1 MQDQLSSEEMA
12 LVEEIKAQIKEACD
26 KSQYTHLCQRV
37 QTENGLAYVVNRAI
51 KMMAND
57 RIHLSSAL
65 AYLESEM
72 EGMD

>member
-1 MQDQLSSEEMA
+1 MQDQLSAEEMA

-26 KSQYTHLCQRV
+26 KSQYLHLCQRV
-37 QTENGLAYVVNRAI
+37 QTDYGMAYVVNRAI